1 MHKVGHWFKYCGLR
15 LKFAP
20 MNDKEG
26 QCSRQ
31 TSSLGNEAI
40 RMKFGDMK
48 MIALFTKQNMIVVS
62 GSATCCYHVSS
73 EVSKQKDT
81 QNKDNL
87 SQSIRHIG
95 FT

>member
-1 MHKVGHWFKYCGLR
+1 M

-20 MNDKEG
+20 MNDTEG

-31 TSSLGNEAI
+31 ASSLENEAI
-40 RMKFGDMK
+40 RMKCGDMK
-48 MIALFTKQNMIVVS
+48 MIALFTKQNIIVVS
-62 GSATCCYHVSS
+62 GSATCCYHVSP
-73 EVSKQKDT
+73 EVSEQKDT

-87 SQSIRHIG
+87 SQPIRHIG

>member
-1 MHKVGHWFKYCGLR
+1 M

-20 MNDKEG
+20 MNVKEG

-31 TSSLGNEAI
+31 AFSLENEAI
-40 RMKFGDMK
+40 WMKCGDMK
-48 MIALFTKQNMIVVS
+48 MIALFTKQNMIVVT
-62 GSATCCYHVSS
+62 GSVTCCYHVSS
-73 EVSKQKDT
+73 EVSKKKDT

-87 SQSIRHIG
+87 SRPIRHIG